1 MFDRCCM
8 ADARQTAKGT
18 DIMSARRT
26 CAVRASSEAD
36 TIATPRKAGN
46 PSKKFSRVSPSWT
59 ERQDIES
66 ASDTA
71 LNPANYQGRHPG
83 EAHLFD
89 AARSHTGHEL
99 AALTIKV
106 AAADGWDDI
115 ILREDALKQL
125 SEICRRV
132 TLRRD
137 AMGKRGFARKL
148 SRSEGV
154 NALFHDHSGAGQTV
168 PAKVIARSP
177 LDFDSNSYL
186 GQSPEL
192 IFSSNT

>member
-18 DIMSARRT
+18 GIMSARRT
-26 CAVRASSEAD
+26 CAVRASSEVD
-36 TIATPRKAGN
+36 TIARLRNAGN
-46 PSKKFSRVSPSWT
+46 ASKKFSRVLPSWT

-66 ASDTA
+66 VSDTT
-71 LNPANYQGRHPG
+71 LNLTNYQGRHPG
-83 EAHLFD
+83 EAQLFD

-106 AAADGWDDI
+106 ATADGWDDI
-115 ILREDALKQL
+115 VLREDALKQL

-132 TLRRD
+132 TLWRD
-137 AMGKRGFARKL
+137 ATGKRGFAPKL
-148 SRSEGV
+148 SRSKGV
-154 NALFHDHSGAGQTV
+154 NALFHDDSGAGKTV
-168 PAKVIARSP
+168 PAEVIARSP
-177 LDFDSNSYL
+177 LDFNSNSHL